1 MVDPLGPFVT
11 LIGTLSRR
19 KPEAAE
25 SASGASAVD
34 SDNASHGAARASR
47 PATDLKSKLRSRL
60 GEVGAVDPDRA
71 RRTFVET
78 VLLWQLGDELARDP
92 AFGDL
97 VVKVADQ
104 LQSDRE
110 LRSRLSDLIAVL
122 AA

>member
-11 LIGTLSRR
+11 LIRSLSRR
-19 KPEAAE
+19 KASATE
-25 SASGASAVD
+25 SANGADALD
-34 SDNASHGAARASR
+34 TDPAPRGAARTTGPSI
-47 PATDLKSKLRSRL
+47 DLRTRLRSRL
-60 GEVGAVDPDRA
+60 LEAGTVDPDRA

-104 LQSDRE
+104 LRSDRQ
-110 LRSRLSDLIAVL
+110 LRTRLSELIDKL

>member
-11 LIGTLSRR
+11 LIRSLSRR
-19 KPEAAE
+19 KASATE
-25 SASGASAVD
+25 SASGLDALD
-34 SDNASHGAARASR
+34 TNPASR
-47 PATDLKSKLRSRL
+47 GPARTTGPSIDLRSRL
-60 GEVGAVDPDRA
+60 RSRLVEIGTVDPDRA

-97 VVKVADQ
+97 VVKVVDQ
-104 LQSDRE
+104 LRSDRE
-110 LRSRLSDLIAVL
+110 VRRRLSELIDKL